1 MSVIRAR
8 CVAAIARQCWSMT
21 RSVVYGGDLPVARF
35 PSPVERGSRWDQV
48 RPRACRG
55 LWPSLVDPAAPGAF
69 RVVEAAVSVHGRSV
83 RDRYAARRLYALL
96 AGWRPPR
103 ESPEQ
108 DRQSTVTAQLDE
120 LHPRLRVSRH
130 SLQSRRIQIHG
141 RVA

>member
-1 MSVIRAR
+1 
-8 CVAAIARQCWSMT
+8 
-21 RSVVYGGDLPVARF
+21 VV
-35 PSPVERGSRWDQV
+35 
-48 RPRACRG
+48 ACRLPASPPRFG
-55 LWPSLVDPAAPGAF
+55 WVLGGIRCAPGRVAGLYLLWPPAAPGAF

-130 SLQSRRIQIHG
+130 SLQSRRIEIRG